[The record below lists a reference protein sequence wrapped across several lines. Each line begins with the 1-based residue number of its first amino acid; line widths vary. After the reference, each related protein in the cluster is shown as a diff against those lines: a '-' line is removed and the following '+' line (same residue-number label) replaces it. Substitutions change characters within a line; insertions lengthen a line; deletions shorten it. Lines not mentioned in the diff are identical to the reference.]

1 MVQTGLN
8 SIFQCILLRQVKRLQ
23 VETLTALKYYPYIL
37 FSPLFSKVLTFSE
50 FMGALLV
57 FSKSKSS
64 WKCALKMPHMH
75 TDSWK
80 SMLSNSCGWISN
92 PAFQSRSIWWISKNL
107 FPPAAGLNPNMNV
120 NNMDITGG
128 LSVKDTSQSQS
139 RLPQWTHP
147 NSMDNLSSAASSLD
161 QNSSKHGNVP
171 WHALPAWLLVI
182 PATVQ
187 LELFL

>member
-1 MVQTGLN
+1 MCIENATRAYRYLKINVVAG
-8 SIFQCILLRQVKRLQ
+8 FQAHLFNPSVHDGFLR
-23 VETLTALKYYPYIL
+23 
-37 FSPLFSKVLTFSE
+37 
-50 FMGALLV
+50 
-57 FSKSKSS
+57 
-64 WKCALKMPHMH
+64 
-75 TDSWK
+75 
-80 SMLSNSCGWISN
+80 IS
-92 PAFQSRSIWWISKNL
+92 
-107 FPPAAGLNPNMNV
+107 FPPSAGLNPNMNV

-171 WHALPAWLLVI
+171 CHCPPHVPLPAWLLVI

-187 LELFL
+187 LELFLLCSFFV

>member
-1 MVQTGLN
+1 
-8 SIFQCILLRQVKRLQ
+8 
-23 VETLTALKYYPYIL
+23 
-37 FSPLFSKVLTFSE
+37 
-50 FMGALLV
+50 MGVLLV
-57 FSKSKSS
+57 FHNSKSS
-64 WKCALKMPHMH
+64 WKCASKVPHMH
-75 TDSWK
+75 TDTWK

-92 PAFQSRSIWWISKNL
+92 PAFQSLSVWWISKDL
-107 FPPAAGLNPNMNV
+107 FPPPAGLNPNMNV

-171 WHALPAWLLVI
+171 WHCPLHVPMPAWLLVI

-187 LELFL
+187 LELFLSCSFFVLSTHKWLVASEPVRFYRWFLQWRACSCHSLHAV